1 MSSAYK
7 QTGQP
12 TFLVPVD
19 FTEITNPLLRT
30 VKLIA
35 EPHQAHIK
43 LLHVVSPVL
52 YFPYPESFGMSTID
66 LSLLAE
72 LQEKRKEEA
81 REKLRAL
88 LEFLKPLD
96 VEVQVEVGDPAEVV
110 LEKEELCDLVFMGS
124 HKKGLVERI
133 LVGSTTE
140 KVVKYS
146 RKPIFILKG
155 KEPQTIKKVLVAY
168 DFSEHAKRALD
179 FAVNLLK
186 PFSPHILLLHVEE
199 TIEIPLVEHIKNAI
213 GEKYREEKLKHL
225 RELQEYL
232 EGIGLKVSYSVLE
245 GKSPVDR
252 IRKFLQENQEFDL
265 VVLGSRGLSSL
276 KRVLLGSTSSALLR
290 SLDIPLLVHRST
302 E

>member
-1 MSSAYK
+1 MSSAFSQEMK
-7 QTGQP
+7 
-12 TFLVPVD
+12 FLVPVD

-35 EPHQAHIK
+35 QAHQAHIK

-66 LSLLAE
+66 LKLLAE

-81 REKLRAL
+81 REKLKAL
-88 LEFLKPLD
+88 AEFLKPLE
-96 VEVQVEVGDPAEVV
+96 VELQVEVGDPAEVV

-146 RKPIFILKG
+146 RRPIFVLKG
-155 KEPQTIKKVLVAY
+155 KELQTIKKVLVAY
-168 DFSEHAKRALD
+168 DFSEHAKKALD
-179 FAVNLLK
+179 FALNLLK
-186 PFSPHILLLHVEE
+186 PFLPHVLFLHVEE
-199 TIEIPLVEHIKNAI
+199 TIELPLVEHIKDTI
-213 GEKYREEKLKHL
+213 SEKYKEEKLKHL

-232 EGIGLKVSYSVLE
+232 KGMGFESSYQILE
-245 GKSPVDR
+245 GKSPVDG
-252 IRKFLQENQEFDL
+252 IREFLEKNQDIDL
-265 VVLGSRGLSSL
+265 VVLGSRGLSGL

-290 SLDIPLLVHRST
+290 SLNVPLLVHRSP